1 MLTPALGECLGTLH
15 VRGSGVLNYPLLHD
29 TAYRMAYKK
38 TKLGGRVRHDA
49 CGGGQNIGRCGYS
62 NGGLGFPCGFSK
74 TLQRV
79 LCTVANRS
87 LTLRAI
93 LSLPPHSEF
102 AVLEG
107 PLGP

>member
-1 MLTPALGECLGTLH
+1 MGARALGECLGTL
-15 VRGSGVLNYPLLHD
+15 RD

-38 TKLGGRVRHDA
+38 QNWVGECATTRVEAAGTSAAADTA
-49 CGGGQNIGRCGYS
+49 TVGS
-62 NGGLGFPCGFSK
+62 VFLLDFS
-74 TLQRV
+74 TALQRV

-107 PLGP
+107 PSGP

>member
-1 MLTPALGECLGTLH
+1 MVTRALGECLGT
-15 VRGSGVLNYPLLHD
+15 LHD

-62 NGGLGFPCGFSK
+62 NGGLGFPCGFST
-74 TLQRV
+74 TLQCV

-107 PLGP
+107 PSGP

>member
-1 MLTPALGECLGTLH
+1 MTQQ
-15 VRGSGVLNYPLLHD
+15 
-29 TAYRMAYKK
+29 TAWHT

-62 NGGLGFPCGFSK
+62 NGGLGFPCGFS
-74 TLQRV
+74 TALQRV

-107 PLGP
+107 PSGP